1 MNVSLEGDWKIF
13 STPSLSN
20 FDRWS
25 VGYSN
30 LFDTLRAIPE
40 KSPATYPPHNIIK
53 KSDNEFSIE
62 LALAGFKKEDV
73 EVVLKEDRLTV
84 SGDNSSK
91 ENEKETV
98 LYKGVASRSFNKT
111 FYLAETIEVSDAV
124 FKDGMVI
131 INLKQNIPENK
142 NPKVIPLK

>member
-53 KSDNEFSIE
+53 KSDNEWGYDLEE
-62 LALAGFKKEDV
+62 L
-73 EVVLKEDRLTV
+73 
-84 SGDNSSK
+84 N
-91 ENEKETV
+91 
-98 LYKGVASRSFNKT
+98 
-111 FYLAETIEVSDAV
+111 FYPDL
-124 FKDGMVI
+124 KDGETCEFDMAQEPK
-131 INLKQNIPENK
+131 LKQYTGTKQKYIREC
-142 NPKVIPLK
+142 VRIDIQ

>member
-1 MNVSLEGDWKIF
+1 M
-13 STPSLSN
+13 
-20 FDRWS
+20 
-25 VGYSN
+25 
-30 LFDTLRAIPE
+30 
-40 KSPATYPPHNIIK
+40 
-53 KSDNEFSIE
+53 
-62 LALAGFKKEDV
+62 

-142 NPKVIPLK
+142 KPKVIPLK